1 VIQDPDVDLAKHWR
15 TVSKALVRLHEL
27 ERPKRGKPR
36 LVWPP
41 AAAIRAE
48 PEIEG
53 LKGLIRLRGW
63 DIYLAAG
70 PRGMAE
76 AFLRIL
82 GEQPNQALW
91 ISIVLTGLWGRIG
104 DLAQQG
110 PPSPVA
116 PPQPPSAA

>member
-1 VIQDPDVDLAKHWR
+1 VIQDSDVDFVKLWR
-15 TVSKALVRLHEL
+15 TVSKALIRLHEL

-41 AAAIRAE
+41 AAAMRAE

-63 DIYLAAG
+63 DLFLAAG
-70 PRGMAE
+70 PRGMSE
-76 AFLRIL
+76 AFSHIL
-82 GEQPNQALW
+82 DEQPELALW
-91 ISIVLTGLWGRIG
+91 ISIVLPGLWGRIG
-104 DLAQQG
+104 DLAQPE